1 MMNDTQA
8 TTNPVGKVVNA
19 PLDKITIIGIAGGT
33 GSGKT
38 TVVKKIVEALPPH
51 YVAVVPLDSYYNDT
65 TGMTPEERSNI
76 NFDHPDAFDW
86 KLLIKHVNELSNG
99 RAVEQPTYSYIISNR
114 LPETIHVEPKP
125 VIIIEGIMTLINKRL
140 RDMMDLKIFVDC
152 DPDERL
158 IRNIQRDTIDR
169 GRTVS
174 MVVDRYLKVLKPM
187 HEQFIDPTKR
197 FADVIIP
204 QGGENI
210 KGIGMLTN
218 YIETLVPKEE

>member
-1 MMNDTQA
+1 MNDIQEPILSVEENVSA
-8 TTNPVGKVVNA
+8 Y
-19 PLDKITIIGIAGGT
+19 LDKITIIGIAGGT

-38 TVVKKIVEALPPH
+38 TVVRKIVEALPPH
-51 YVAVVPLDSYYNDT
+51 FVAVVPLDSYYHDT
-65 TGMTPEERSNI
+65 TGMTPEERSDI

-86 KLLIKHVNELSNG
+86 KLLIKHVNELRNG
-99 RAVEQPTYSYIISNR
+99 HAVEQPTYSYIISNR

-187 HEQFIDPTKR
+187 HEQFIEPTKR

-204 QGGENI
+204 QGGDNI
-210 KGIGMLTN
+210 KGIGMLSN
-218 YIETLVPKEE
+218 YIETLVPNED